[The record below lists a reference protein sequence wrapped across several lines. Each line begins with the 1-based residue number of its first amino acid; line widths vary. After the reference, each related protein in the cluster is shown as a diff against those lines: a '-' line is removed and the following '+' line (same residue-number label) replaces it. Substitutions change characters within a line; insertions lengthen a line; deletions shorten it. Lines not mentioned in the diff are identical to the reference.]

1 MTIHLNKDR
10 THTTATMTTTSA
22 TVSGHTTRTENVGH
36 TLNVENVF
44 SSPDL
49 FDILLT
55 KARNCFGSVK
65 PNIKQE
71 FLGILESK

>member
-1 MTIHLNKDR
+1 LGLKTIGCVVLRDTFEMTTHLNKDR
-10 THTTATMTTTSA
+10 IHT
-22 TVSGHTTRTENVGH
+22 TENVGH
-36 TLNVENVF
+36 KLFTKNVF

-55 KARNCFGSVK
+55 KTRNCFGSVK
-65 PNIKQE
+65 PNIKKE